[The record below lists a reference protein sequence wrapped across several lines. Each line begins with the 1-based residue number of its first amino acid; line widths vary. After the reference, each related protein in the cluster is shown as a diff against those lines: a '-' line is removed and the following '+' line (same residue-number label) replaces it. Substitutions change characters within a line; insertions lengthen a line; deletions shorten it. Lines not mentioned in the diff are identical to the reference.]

1 MKGGTTA
8 IENKDAHKVLL
19 IILQTKKGHS
29 SIFITTIFSFNNHV
43 NLILLLAKLRPRKS
57 MAPLPRTV
65 LLTIGG
71 WAQESDVLTL
81 HQDPHVLKLYSS

>member
-1 MKGGTTA
+1 MKGGMTA
-8 IENKDAHKVLL
+8 IENKDVHKVLL

-29 SIFITTIFSFNNHV
+29 GIFVSTIFSVNNHV
-43 NLILLLAKLRPRKS
+43 NLILLLAKLRPIKS

-71 WAQESDVLTL
+71 WAQESDVLTP
-81 HQDPHVLKLYSS
+81 HQDPHILKLYSS